1 MRDSSV
7 VPESVTPSE
16 FYMNLLSIGISHN
29 TASLD
34 VREKMWMSNEEAKEA
49 LKQLHGK
56 YFNEAMLVST
66 CNRTE
71 LYGLTPDTQV
81 DDSQLKKFL
90 IDFKGAGDTVK
101 PEHFYGSFSGGAIS
115 HLFKVAAG
123 IDSMVIGDIQ
133 ILNQVKEAFNLS
145 TEIGVMGPVMNRL
158 MQATLHV
165 GKRVRTETSICE
177 GAVSVSY
184 AAVELASKI
193 FADLSKKSALLIG
206 AGETGEL
213 TMKHL
218 IGKGIGNVKVANR
231 TREKAEALIASL
243 GQNGNVVDY
252 ENLQEALS
260 TVHIVITSVN
270 SPAYIVQPEHVRS
283 VMKQR
288 SNNPLFI
295 IDISVP
301 RSVDPS
307 CNKVENVF
315 VYDMDSLSAIVDKN
329 VEKRKAEIPKV
340 TTIVREEMVGFFKWH
355 NSLQIGP
362 TIHELTEAFESIRHQ
377 EVEKNINRFKPED
390 RELVDMVTKRIV
402 NKILHQPITNLRNGA
417 QNGAHGTETLNRI
430 KALRDL
436 FGIEDKENHDS

>member
-1 MRDSSV
+1 
-7 VPESVTPSE
+7 
-16 FYMNLLSIGISHN
+16 MNLLSIGISHN

-34 VREKMWMSNEEAKEA
+34 VREKMWMSNDEVKEA
-49 LKQLHGK
+49 LKQLKGK

-71 LYGLTPDTQV
+71 LYGITPDTQV
-81 DDSQLKKFL
+81 DDAGLKTFL
-90 IDFKGAGDTVK
+90 IDFKGASGVVT
-101 PEHFYGSFSGGAIS
+101 PNHFYGSLAGGSVS

-123 IDSMVIGDIQ
+123 VDSMVIGDIQ
-133 ILNQVKEAFNLS
+133 ILNQVKEAFNLAAE
-145 TEIGVMGPVMNRL
+145 TGVMGPVMNRL

-165 GKRVRTETSICE
+165 GKRVRTETTICE

-193 FADLSKKSALLIG
+193 FAELPKKSALLIG

-218 IGKGIGNVKVANR
+218 IGKGIGKVIIANR
-231 TREKAEALIASL
+231 TREKADALIKKLGVEANGKVINYEEIAEALRT
-243 GQNGNVVDY
+243 VD
-252 ENLQEALS
+252 
-260 TVHIVITSVN
+260 IVITSVN

-329 VEKRKAEIPKV
+329 IEKRKAELPKV
-340 TTIVREEMVGFFKWH
+340 TTIVREETVEFFKWH
-355 NSLQIGP
+355 NSLQVGP
-362 TIHELTEAFESIRHQ
+362 TIQELTSAIEAIRHL

-390 RELVDMVTKRIV
+390 RELVEMLTKRII

-417 QNGAHGTETLNRI
+417 QNGARGSETVNRI

-436 FGIEDKENHDS
+436 FGIEEKDTHGG